1 MTHAT
6 PGVPDPDMLDD
17 LVAANRIL
25 VDQGVMQAYG
35 HVSAR
40 DLTNPGRYWLSRSS
54 PPGFV
59 TKEHILEFDL
69 DSRPIRPDPPK
80 LYEER
85 AIHGEIYRAR
95 PDVMCVIHNHCESL
109 IPFCNTD
116 IKLRPMVGN
125 AGFIGHGAPV
135 FDIRDVDQSGDLN
148 ICTPEQGRGLAR
160 ALGGAPLCLLRGHGV
175 VVVGASVREAVR
187 RNIIVD
193 TNARLQ
199 LQAMTIAGDKVKYL
213 TEVELE
219 YAKKKTGKDTD
230 RGWIMW
236 KERASR
242 KT

>member
-85 AIHGEIYRAR
+85 AIHGEKHY
-95 PDVMCVIHNHCESL
+95 
-109 IPFCNTD
+109 
-116 IKLRPMVGN
+116 
-125 AGFIGHGAPV
+125 GATATAQA
-135 FDIRDVDQSGDLN
+135 FD
-148 ICTPEQGRGLAR
+148 
-160 ALGGAPLCLLRGHGV
+160 LLR
-175 VVVGASVREAVR
+175 
-187 RNIIVD
+187 D
-193 TNARLQ
+193 RLDGCTHVLHQ
-199 LQAMTIAGDKVKYL
+199 RDIP
-213 TEVELE
+213 
-219 YAKKKTGKDTD
+219 
-230 RGWIMW
+230 
-236 KERASR
+236 
-242 KT
+242 